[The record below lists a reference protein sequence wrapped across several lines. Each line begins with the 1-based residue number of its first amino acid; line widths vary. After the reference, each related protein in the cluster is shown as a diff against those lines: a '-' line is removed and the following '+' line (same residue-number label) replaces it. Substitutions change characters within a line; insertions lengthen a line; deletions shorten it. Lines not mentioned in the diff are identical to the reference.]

1 MQKPQCPV
9 KISTYLDWIPA
20 WELFE
25 TRVGWVSCVDWK
37 FRDFGQLVC
46 FSYVVYLSL
55 HRFLQFLSLP
65 NRWVRLP
72 PGEKN
77 VCYLRF
83 GTLVAGGFQQLRR
96 SWWKRNR
103 CCFPKNARW
112 WGCIAPNKNNLP
124 NRISEIHTTFR
135 LWKKRFRTGFVG
147 FVDVCGKIFVEIYKS
162 KWIP

>member
-25 TRVGWVSCVDWK
+25 TRVGWVNCVEVGSFETLDNWYV
-37 FRDFGQLVC
+37 FHMLSTCC
-46 FSYVVYLSL
+46 FTDPYIFVASKPLGTA
-55 HRFLQFLSLP
+55 FA
-65 NRWVRLP
+65 RW
-72 PGEKN
+72 KN

-103 CCFPKNARW
+103 CCFPRNARW
-112 WGCIAPNKNNLP
+112 WGCIASTKINLP
-124 NRISEIHTTFR
+124 NRISEIHATFR

-147 FVDVCGKIFVEIYKS
+147 FVDVCGKIL
-162 KWIP
+162 

>member
-25 TRVGWVSCVDWK
+25 TRVGWVNYVDWK

-46 FSYVVYLSL
+46 VSYMLSTCCCTDSYIFVASKPL
-55 HRFLQFLSLP
+55 GTVTS
-65 NRWVRLP
+65 RW
-72 PGEKN
+72 KN

-112 WGCIAPNKNNLP
+112 WGCKTSNKNNLP

-147 FVDVCGKIFVEIYKS
+147 FVDVCGKIFVEIYRS